1 MKLSELVNS
10 KAFLDAKAKV
20 AAWKGRLEKGDA
32 KEAVRV
38 RDEKSAFFTE
48 LRQTRP
54 DLYASFQIDDK
65 TLSET
70 IFKKLTGR
78 EVIID

>member
-1 MKLSELVNS
+1 MKLGELVKS

-38 RDEKSAFFTE
+38 RDEKSAFFTK
-48 LRQTRP
+48 LRDDRP
-54 DLYASFQIDDK
+54 DIYLAFQVDDK

-70 IFKKLTGR
+70 IYKKLTGKD
-78 EVIID
+78 VIID